1 VRLSASVLFLLVAC
15 GGSETPTTTAPAT
28 PLAEEKPAPAP
39 EEHGEHGKL
48 SPELDAFHEIL
59 APRWHADPGPQR
71 TKDTCAA
78 IADFKTRAA
87 AVKSAAMPAGA
98 EAAAWSEAGARLETS
113 VVALEVECTA
123 GGADQAKFDAA
134 FSAVH
139 DAFHHAME
147 LGRGGHGMK
156 EGHGEH
162 HGKGD
167 GHGAEGHKH

>member
-1 VRLSASVLFLLVAC
+1 MRPSASVLFLVVAC
-15 GGSETPTTTAPAT
+15 GGGETPTTTAPAT
-28 PLAEEKPAPAP
+28 PMAEEKPAAAP

-71 TKDTCAA
+71 AVDTCAA

-87 AVKSAAMPAGA
+87 AVKSAAAPAGA
-98 EAAAWSEAGARLETS
+98 EATAWSEAGTKLETS
-113 VVALEVECTA
+113 VVALEAECTA
-123 GGADQAKFDAA
+123 GAADQAKFDAA

-147 LGRGGHGMK
+147 LGAGGHGK
-156 EGHGEH
+156 EH
-162 HGKGD
+162 HGQG
-167 GHGAEGHKH
+167 GEHGEGHKH